1 MKILHICMNAPF
13 TEHYSYQ
20 DNLLTEY
27 QHKHGHDVLIVTT
40 TRTRDANGKIIT
52 ISPEKKTL
60 DNGTVLWRV
69 KPSGKVASMLG
80 WYPKLYNV
88 MEEYAPDMIF
98 VHGLCSFI
106 PRQAI
111 RYKKAHPETRI
122 VTDNHQDTGTTNVK
136 GFPFSWVLALHRHG
150 WKRWIRH
157 VDRVYGT
164 TSWRKTF
171 ARDYYGIP
179 EEKLDVLIMG
189 IDSDKNPD
197 DPAKVR
203 EVLRQELGYSKENFV
218 FVTGGKL
225 DNHKKILTALRAFRR
240 LENENARFLIF
251 GSVAD
256 EVNEEFFELLGADA
270 RMRHLGYI
278 NSRDV
283 RKYFLASDFG
293 LFPGRHSVLWE
304 EAIGS
309 GLPCVFKRYEERD
322 HMEVCDNCLCVRDIS
337 EDDLLDILKQMSERG
352 EAYQMMKQNA
362 EKAAETFSYHAIADK
377 SVECFTQ
384 PM

>member
-27 QHKHGHDVLIVTT
+27 QHKHGHDVMIVTT

-52 ISPEKKTL
+52 VAPEKKAL

-69 KPSGKVASMLG
+69 KPSGKLCSMLG

-111 RYKKAHPETRI
+111 RYKKAHPETCI
-122 VTDNHQDTGTTNVK
+122 VADNHQDLRNTKVT
-136 GFPFSWVLALHRHG
+136 GFPFGWILALHRHG

-164 TSWRKTF
+164 TGWRKTF
-171 ARDYYGIP
+171 AREYYGIP
-179 EEKLDVLIMG
+179 DDKLDVLILG
-189 IDSDKNPD
+189 VDSDKHPDNP
-197 DPAKVR
+197 AEVR
-203 EVLRQELGYSKENFV
+203 RDLRRELGYSEENFV

-225 DNHKKILTALRAFRR
+225 SEYRRVTTSMRAFSR
-240 LENENARFLIF
+240 LENKNARFLIF
-251 GSVAD
+251 GSVA
-256 EVNEEFFELLGADA
+256 EEIREEFFDLLNSDN
-270 RMRHLGYI
+270 RISYIGYI
-278 NSRDV
+278 DSQAV
-283 RKYFLASDFG
+283 RRYFLASDFG
-293 LFPGRHSVLWE
+293 LFPGYHSVLWE
-304 EAIGS
+304 EAVGS
-309 GLPCVFKRYEERD
+309 GLPCLFLRYEEND
-322 HMEVCDNCLCVRDIS
+322 HVEVCNNCLCVRDV
-337 EDDLLDILKQMSERG
+337 EEEGMLRVMQQMAENG
-352 EAYQMMKQNA
+352 EVYQVMKQNA
-362 EKAAETFSYHAIADK
+362 EKAAATFSYHAIAEK
-377 SVECFTQ
+377 SIECCTRT
-384 PM
+384 